1 MKKTIKIE
9 NCYIK
14 NYELM
19 YTIIVGSNRKGNLSE
34 KVAEIYKNKLEKEY
48 KIQTSMILLQ
58 DMPSDV
64 LNGEM
69 YKVVHPWVRETIDT
83 KLIPAEKFI
92 VISPEY
98 NGSIPGILK
107 LFLDTASV
115 VDSDKSFQWKK
126 AALVG
131 LSVGKFGNWLGL
143 EHLLSILNYMRVH
156 TFAYKMSISKIWD
169 TLDDKL
175 VIKDP
180 KIMEHINKQLDGF
193 VKF

>member
-1 MKKTIKIE
+1 MI
-9 NCYIK
+9 
-14 NYELM
+14 
-19 YTIIVGSNRKGNLSE
+19 TIIVGSNRKGNLSE
-34 KVAEIYKNKLEKEY
+34 KVADIYKSLLERNYGVE
-48 KIQTSMILLQ
+48 TSVILLQ
-58 DMPSDV
+58 DMPGDV
-64 LNGEM
+64 LNSEM
-69 YKVVHPWVRETIDT
+69 YKVVHPWIREVIDT

-98 NGSIPGILK
+98 NGSITGILK
-107 LFLDTASV
+107 LFLDAASI

-156 TFAYKMSISKIWD
+156 TFAYKISISKIYEA
-169 TLDDKL
+169 LDDKQ

-180 KIMEHINKQLDGF
+180 KVLEHIAKQIEGF

>member
-1 MKKTIKIE
+1 
-9 NCYIK
+9 
-14 NYELM
+14 M
-19 YTIIVGSNRKGNLSE
+19 YTLIVGSNRKGNLSE
-34 KVAEIYKNKLEKEY
+34 KVATIYKNKLENQYNIEVC
-48 KIQTSMILLQ
+48 TILLQ

-69 YKVVHPWVRETIDT
+69 YKIVHPWIREIIDT
-83 KLIPAEKFI
+83 KLVPAEKFI

-107 LFLDTASV
+107 LFLDAASV
-115 VDSDKSFQWKK
+115 VDSEKSFQWKK

-143 EHLLSILNYMRVH
+143 EHLISILNYMKVH
-156 TFAYKMSISKIWD
+156 TYAYKISISKIWE

-180 KIMEHINKQLDGF
+180 KIIEHIDKQIEGF
-193 VKF
+193 VKY